1 VKNRF
6 HPNLLLQI
14 QRVPLQSGGSPT
26 ADEDDSGDAESL
38 SEWAANSNSAPTPSA
53 GSLGGSLCGFERL
66 PLESVMTP
74 DDELVLRD
82 TAAAWGWG
90 GEEAGGAVR
99 ESSQARPSERTKAIA
114 AAAAAAEAVA
124 RAAVRRASSAAAANS
139 PSSSSSS
146 YAFGAAAA
154 SAYTPGSS
162 GAATPSGGG
171 GNSSKSRF
179 TPPHPAPAGH
189 VGHGGA
195 PVSQYAKGFPSPGEA
210 TQSWSGKRSS
220 LVELTP
226 AQQDI
231 VVWMLALGMDIPA
244 AHVLR
249 SGEIVALP
257 TVGLSTSLNSV
268 DP

>member
-114 AAAAAAEAVA
+114 AA
-124 RAAVRRASSAAAANS
+124 AAAANS